1 MKKVP
6 QIWLDSETDS
16 LRMHALRLRV
26 EKWRTRAR
34 SSLFWPGINGA
45 IDEMASQCSRC
56 LKGEVSRK
64 FDVISK
70 PKNVCLTTETK
81 KLVARF
87 VINYHSSAK
96 NCRLVPLARD
106 RVGCNGLKLEKY
118 WAIVFQFLVILFS
131 KCARTNHESFLS
143 RMELIFLLS
152 LF

>member
-1 MKKVP
+1 
-6 QIWLDSETDS
+6 
-16 LRMHALRLRV
+16 MHAVRLRV

-56 LKGEVSRK
+56 LKGGVSRT

-87 VINYHSSAK
+87 VINYLTPVQK
-96 NCRLVPLARD
+96 TVD
-106 RVGCNGLKLEKY
+106 
-118 WAIVFQFLVILFS
+118 
-131 KCARTNHESFLS
+131 
-143 RMELIFLLS
+143 
-152 LF
+152 